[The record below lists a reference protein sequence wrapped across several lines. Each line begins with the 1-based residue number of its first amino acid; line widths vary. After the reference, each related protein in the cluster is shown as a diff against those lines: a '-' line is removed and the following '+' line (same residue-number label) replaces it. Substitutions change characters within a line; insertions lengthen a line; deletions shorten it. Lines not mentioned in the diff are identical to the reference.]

1 MAIRLEM
8 LETEKKRV
16 ASLFSNDFQSQR
28 VKQYTIKQRWSET
41 TSIQWCSQPVHDVSS
56 SSTAGFGEG
65 LPLHP
70 ECSLLPSWGRFPW
83 HGHETLLGT
92 TEQYRLPSL
101 IATISLSRLDEGYV
115 FIHYMSHESLSVT
128 LKMFR

>member
-1 MAIRLEM
+1 M
-8 LETEKKRV
+8 
-16 ASLFSNDFQSQR
+16 
-28 VKQYTIKQRWSET
+28 
-41 TSIQWCSQPVHDVSS
+41 SS

-65 LPLHP
+65 LPLRP

-83 HGHETLLGT
+83 HGHGTLLGT